1 MCYVVHIRKMEKIH
15 SYYKCAKIYVQY
27 VGT

>member
-1 MCYVVHIRKMEKIH
+1 MCYVVHIRKMETIH
-15 SYYKCAKIYVQY
+15 SYYNCAKIYVQY